1 VRRRLVVMAAAT
13 TLTVALAFLVPLA
26 AIVSTLARD
35 RALSAAEL
43 EAQSLAAV
51 LAVTTDPTAL
61 DVAVRATKAGANG
74 RLTIFL
80 PDGSRVG
87 APAPA
92 RSSVELARR
101 GRAFSTP
108 VHGGVDVFVPVVLA
122 RGPAMVIRVFVPEA
136 LLSRGVKQA
145 WALEAALGL
154 VLVLMAVFMAD
165 RMARSVVRPVRAM
178 AGAARR
184 LGRGD
189 LSVRVKPEGPPEVVQ
204 VAKSFNRLGHR
215 VGELLAAERELVAD
229 LSHRLRTPLTAL
241 RLDADGISDP
251 EDARRISQG
260 LDELEEA
267 VNAMIHQ
274 ARQPVRDNL
283 GARSDAGEVARS
295 RVAFWA
301 PLAEDQG
308 RRWSI
313 EVADG
318 TYPVPVTQDDLE
330 AALDALLNNVFAHTG
345 EHTPFKVAVSV
356 APEGG
361 TRLAVEDAGPGL
373 SEDLV
378 ARGVSG
384 AGSTGLGLDIAR
396 RTAEAG
402 GGGLRIGRAPWGG
415 ALIELAF
422 PPISD

>member
-1 VRRRLVVMAAAT
+1 MAAAT

-26 AIVSTLARD
+26 MIVRTLARD
-35 RALSAAEL
+35 RALSSAEL
-43 EAQSLAAV
+43 QAQSLAPV

-61 DVAVRATKAGANG
+61 EVAIRATSAGAQG
-74 RLTIFL
+74 HLTVFL
-80 PDGSRVG
+80 PDGGRIGGRPATSSDA
-87 APAPA
+87 AP
-92 RSSVELARR
+92 VELARR

-108 VHGGVDVFVPVVLA
+108 VRGGVDVLVPVVLA
-122 RGPAMVIRVFVPEA
+122 RGPAVVVRVFVPDA
-136 LLSRGVKQA
+136 LLTRGVKAA

-154 VLVLMAVFMAD
+154 VLVLGAVFMAD

-189 LSVRVKPEGPPEVVQ
+189 LSVRVEPEGPPEVAQ
-204 VAKSFNRLGHR
+204 VARAFNRLGSR
-215 VGELLAAERELVAD
+215 MGELLAAERELVAD

-241 RLDADGISDP
+241 RLDAESIADP
-251 EDARRISQG
+251 DDSRRMTEG
-260 LDELEEA
+260 LDELEQA
-267 VNAMIHQ
+267 VNAVILQ
-274 ARQPVRDNL
+274 ARRPVREGL
-283 GARSDAGEVARS
+283 GARSDAGEVARA

-308 RRWSI
+308 RKWSI
-313 EVADG
+313 EVETG
-318 TYPVPVTQDDLE
+318 RHTVPVRQDDLE

-345 EHTPFKVAVSV
+345 EHTPFRVAVSAV
-356 APEGG
+356 PGGG
-361 TRLAVEDAGPGL
+361 TRLAVEDAGPGMG
-373 SEDLV
+373 EELV

-402 GGGLRIGRAPWGG
+402 GGGLRVGKAPWGG
-415 ALIELAF
+415 ALVELAF
-422 PPISD
+422 PPVRD